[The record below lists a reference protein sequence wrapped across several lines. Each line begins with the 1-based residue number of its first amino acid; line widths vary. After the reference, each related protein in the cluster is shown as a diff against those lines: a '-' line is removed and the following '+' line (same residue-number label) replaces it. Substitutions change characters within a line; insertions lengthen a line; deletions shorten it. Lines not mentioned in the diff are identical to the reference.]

1 MENTNYYAKV
11 HNTVNA
17 ESDEVC

>member
-17 ESDEVC
+17 ESDAVC